1 MLLMFMLTLMCVF
14 AKEKMGEEDCVP
26 LRGLLQHVV
35 LVIVREGDR
44 CLNTDVV
51 SPHSENMQANVSLRV
66 PPTTTVINCVISI
79 KDRFGTD
86 LSTDLDLPFLLFSM
100 ISESLEPHRPVWFL
114 VHRQSFIWWVFFWQG
129 NCTNHHSRQSG
140 YGPCT
145 RLETVPGKILFYWF
159 YVGLGWRDTAA
170 TLTSRTCKM
179 SGLIMTLLICFVVVI
194 GRLQPFQVHH

>member
-14 AKEKMGEEDCVP
+14 AKEKTREEDCVP

-35 LVIVREGDR
+35 LVMVREGDR

-86 LSTDLDLPFLLFSM
+86 PSTDLDLPFLLFSV
-100 ISESLEPHRPVWFL
+100 ISESLKPHRPVWFL
-114 VHRQSFIWWVFFWQG
+114 VHRQSFIWWGFFLA
-129 NCTNHHSRQSG
+129 RQ
-140 YGPCT
+140 
-145 RLETVPGKILFYWF
+145 L
-159 YVGLGWRDTAA
+159 
-170 TLTSRTCKM
+170 
-179 SGLIMTLLICFVVVI
+179 
-194 GRLQPFQVHH
+194 H